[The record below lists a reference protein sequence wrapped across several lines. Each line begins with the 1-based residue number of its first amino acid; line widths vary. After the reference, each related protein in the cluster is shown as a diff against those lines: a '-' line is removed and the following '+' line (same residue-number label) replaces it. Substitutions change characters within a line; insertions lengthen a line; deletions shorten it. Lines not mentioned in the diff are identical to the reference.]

1 MMRDSRVP
9 AIPSEAQLERLVERT
24 PARVFVG
31 RSGAGYRTATELE
44 LRKAHAA
51 AADAVR
57 SEMNLMGDLG
67 AQLVREFGIFEVATE
82 ASTKIEYIANPALGR
97 RFRNDAREDIARRC
111 TPGAEFQLAIG
122 DGLSV
127 AAVSAQVPRLLPLLI
142 AGAKTH
148 GWSVGQVFAIRY
160 CRVGILNEIG
170 ELLHPGVVVLL
181 IGERPGLATAES
193 LSAYMA
199 YQPRAGHTDADRN
212 LISNIHLSGVPVEQA
227 ADRVLALAAKLTV
240 AKLSGAKVKEDF
252 STQRSLSSQSQLN
265 K

>member
-1 MMRDSRVP
+1 LSADSDL
-9 AIPSEAQLERLVERT
+9 SLTHSDAQLETLVERT

-44 LRKAHAA
+44 LRAAHAA

-57 SEMNLMGDLG
+57 SEMNLIGDVG
-67 AQLVREFGIFEVATE
+67 AELVRQFGIFEVATE

-97 RFRNDAREDIARRC
+97 RFRGDAREDIACRC
-111 TPGAEFQLAIG
+111 GPGADFQIAVG

-142 AGAKTH
+142 AGAKTR

-170 ELLHPGVVVLL
+170 ELLHPRVVVLL

-193 LSAYMA
+193 LSTYMA

-212 LISNIHLSGVPVEQA
+212 LISNIHPRGVPVEQA
-227 ADRVLALAAKLTV
+227 AERILALAAKLTV

-252 STQRSLSSQSQLN
+252 STQGISVVAITTE
-265 K
+265 